1 MKTTISFHGKGN
13 EIVFESSIFEIFEN
27 NFIPLAMEIKMCMI
41 KMWTK
46 LSFHACS
53 MYDHVFSWVA
63 IVVAYDVMDNA
74 HYTMSEWI
82 GLVMIMFAKVQ
93 KLSFVIKK
101 IDLAL
106 SVMGEKVRNL
116 SLYMGSIFQSNSY
129 NGISMNMV
137 WCSALTLVWT
147 SKKMDTEITNGMF
160 ALTLTTWKMSNC
172 RMWQTKASA

>member
-1 MKTTISFHGKGN
+1 
-13 EIVFESSIFEIFEN
+13 
-27 NFIPLAMEIKMCMI
+27 
-41 KMWTK
+41 
-46 LSFHACS
+46 
-53 MYDHVFSWVA
+53 
-63 IVVAYDVMDNA
+63 
-74 HYTMSEWI
+74 
-82 GLVMIMFAKVQ
+82 
-93 KLSFVIKK
+93 
-101 IDLAL
+101 
-106 SVMGEKVRNL
+106 MGEKVRNL

>member
-93 KLSFVIKK
+93 KLSFVIKIFIWRWMWWGK
-101 IDLAL
+101 RWETSL
-106 SVMGEKVRNL
+106 STWVPFSKAIVTMV
-116 SLYMGSIFQSNSY
+116 SQWIWCDAAHSPLYEHQRKWTPKSP
-129 NGISMNMV
+129 MV
-137 WCSALTLVWT
+137 CLHSH
-147 SKKMDTEITNGMF
+147 
-160 ALTLTTWKMSNC
+160 
-172 RMWQTKASA
+172 